1 MDKILLG
8 KKAIVTGGS
17 RGIGFAIAKLFVEQ
31 GADVEIWGINSEK
44 GKQSAIELSQIASR
58 PVTFVKTDVSNY
70 DSVKEAAQAFIS
82 NHGSVDIL
90 VNNAG
95 ITRDNLLMRMSEEEW
110 SSVINTNLNSLYY
123 VCSSVIR
130 SMIKARSGSIIN
142 ISSIVGIMGTPGQT
156 NYAAAKAGIIGFS
169 RALAKEV
176 AARNIRVNCIA
187 PGFIDTDMTRVL
199 NDDLKSDWLKNVPMG
214 RMGYPEEIANTALF
228 LASPLSSYITAQVLS
243 VDGGVTY

>member
-1 MDKILLG
+1 MNKILLG
-8 KKAIVTGGS
+8 KKAIITGGS
-17 RGIGFAIAKLFVEQ
+17 RGIGFSVAKLFVEQ

-44 GKQSAIELSQIASR
+44 GKQAAIELSQISNN
-58 PVTFVKTDVSNY
+58 PVTFVDTDVSNY
-70 DSVKEAAQAFIS
+70 DSVKEASQAFLS
-82 NHGSVDIL
+82 NHGCIDIL

-95 ITRDNLLMRMSEEEW
+95 ITRDNLLMRMSEDEW

-123 VCSSVIR
+123 VCSNVIR
-130 SMIKARSGSIIN
+130 AMIKARSGSIIN
-142 ISSIVGIMGTPGQT
+142 ISSIVGIMGSPGQT

-199 NDDLKSDWLKNVPMG
+199 SDDLKSGWLKNVPMG
-214 RMGYPEEIANTALF
+214 RMGFPEEIANAALF

>member
-1 MDKILLG
+1 MNNVLLG

-17 RGIGFAIAKLFVEQ
+17 RGIGFAIAKLFIEQ
-31 GADVEIWGINSEK
+31 GADIEIWGINDEG
-44 GKQSAIELSQIASR
+44 GKKAAEELSRIGR
-58 PVTFVKTDVSNY
+58 PATFAKVDVSNNE
-70 DSVKEAAQAFIS
+70 SVKDAAQNFIS
-82 NHGSVDIL
+82 AHGSVDIL

-123 VCSSVIR
+123 VCSAVIR

-142 ISSIVGIMGTPGQT
+142 ISSIVGLMGSPGQT

-176 AARNIRVNCIA
+176 AARNVRVNCIA
-187 PGFIDTDMTRVL
+187 PGCIDTDMTKVL
-199 NDDLKSDWLKNVPMG
+199 NDNLKTEWLKNVPMG
-214 RMGYPEEIANTALF
+214 RMGSPEEIANAALF
-228 LASPLSSYITAQVLS
+228 LASPLSSYVTSQVLS
-243 VDGGVTY
+243 VDGGMAY

>member
-1 MDKILLG
+1 MNQILLG
-8 KKAIVTGGS
+8 KKAIITGGS

-31 GADVEIWGINSEK
+31 GADVEIWGINVEK
-44 GKQSAIELSQIASR
+44 GKHAAKELSQIVDR
-58 PVTFVKTDVSNY
+58 PVTFVSADVSNCS
-70 DSVKEAAQAFIS
+70 SVKEAMQAFLS
-82 NHGSVDIL
+82 NHGSIDIL

-123 VCSSVIR
+123 LCSSVIR
-130 SMIKARSGSIIN
+130 PMIKARAGSIIN
-142 ISSIVGIMGTPGQT
+142 ISSIVGIMGSPGQA

-199 NDDLKSDWLKNVPMG
+199 NEELKSNWLKNIPMG
-214 RMGYPEEIANTALF
+214 RMGFPEEIANAALF

-243 VDGGVTY
+243 VDGGITY

>member
-1 MDKILLG
+1 MNNVLSG
-8 KKAIVTGGS
+8 KKAIITGGS
-17 RGIGFAIAKLFVEQ
+17 RGIGFGIAKLFIEQ
-31 GADVEIWGINSEK
+31 GADVEIWGVNLEK
-44 GKQSAIELSQIASR
+44 GQEAAEELSKLGNPASFAK
-58 PVTFVKTDVSNY
+58 VDVSNNE
-70 DSVKEAAQAFIS
+70 SVKAGVQGFLEKK
-82 NHGSVDIL
+82 GSIDIL

-110 SSVINTNLNSLYY
+110 SAVINTNLNSLYY

-142 ISSIVGIMGTPGQT
+142 ISSIVGIMGSPGQA

-199 NDDLKSDWLKNVPMG
+199 NDNLKSEWLKNVPMG
-214 RMGYPEEIANTALF
+214 RMGLPEEIANVALF

-243 VDGGVTY
+243 VDGGVTH

>member
-1 MDKILLG
+1 MNQILLG
-8 KKAIVTGGS
+8 KKAIITGGS

-31 GADVEIWGINSEK
+31 GADVEIWGINIEK
-44 GKQSAIELSQIASR
+44 GEQAATELSQVLGR
-58 PVTFVKTDVSNY
+58 PVTFVSADVSNCN
-70 DSVKEAAQAFIS
+70 SVKEAIQAFLS
-82 NHGSVDIL
+82 NHGSIDIL

-123 VCSSVIR
+123 LCSSVIR
-130 SMIKARSGSIIN
+130 PMIKARSGSIIN
-142 ISSIVGIMGTPGQT
+142 ISSIVGITGSPGQT

-187 PGFIDTDMTRVL
+187 PGFIDTDMTRIL
-199 NDDLKSDWLKNVPMG
+199 NEELKSNWLKNIPMG
-214 RMGYPEEIANTALF
+214 RMGLPEEIANAALF
-228 LASPLSSYITAQVLS
+228 LASSLSSYITAQVLS
-243 VDGGVTY
+243 VDGGITY